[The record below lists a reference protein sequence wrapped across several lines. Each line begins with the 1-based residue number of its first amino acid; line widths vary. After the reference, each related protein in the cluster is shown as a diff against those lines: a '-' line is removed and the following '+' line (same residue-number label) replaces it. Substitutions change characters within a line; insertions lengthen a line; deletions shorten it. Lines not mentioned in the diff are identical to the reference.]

1 MLLRLDY
8 KYKRM
13 QIPYNKY
20 PDRIDKVKVFK
31 IVLKQVS
38 KGCDNYKYIVRMFGG
53 KHQ

>member
-20 PDRIDKVKVFK
+20 PDRIDKVKGV
-31 IVLKQVS
+31 QDRS
-38 KGCDNYKYIVRMFGG
+38 QTGCDKYKYIVRMFGG